1 MPRSTGGP
9 THSRKR
15 KRVLRR
21 AKGFRAGPGT
31 IYRQA
36 IEFTLRAGRYAYRDR
51 RQKKR
56 HFRSLWISRL
66 SAAVR
71 QRGIPY
77 NRFIPALV
85 AAGIELNRKMLSEL
99 AVSDPAVFDAIVEA
113 ARPHVEAARPKAGA
127 KSGAK
132 REAVPA

>member
-1 MPRSTGGP
+1 MPRVSGGP
-9 THSRKR
+9 THARKR
-15 KRVLRR
+15 KRVLKR
-21 AKGFRAGPGT
+21 ASGFVGGPGT

-36 IEFTLRAGRYAYRDR
+36 LEFTRKAGVYAYRDR

-71 QRGIPY
+71 MRGIAY

-99 AVSDPAVFDAIVEA
+99 AIADSAAFDAIVEIV
-113 ARPHVEAARPKAGA
+113 RPHLVTLTPKVKTAKAA
-127 KSGAK
+127 
-132 REAVPA
+132 E

>member
-1 MPRSTGGP
+1 MPRTKGGP

-15 KRVLRR
+15 KRVLKR

-31 IYRQA
+31 LYRQA
-36 IEFTLRAGRYAYRDR
+36 IDFTMRAGRYAYRDR

-71 QRGIPY
+71 QRGIAY
-77 NRFIPALV
+77 NRFIPALTS
-85 AAGIELNRKMLSEL
+85 AGIELNRKSLSEL
-99 AVSDPAVFDAIVEA
+99 AISDPTVFDAIVEM
-113 ARPHVEAARPKAGA
+113 ARPFLKTGKEASPAQQAEPAAAG
-127 KSGAK
+127 
-132 REAVPA
+132 V